1 MSLLPVPFITTLG
14 RKAAAGLAYPQPAMK
29 ILKAAVIT
37 LLALAALVAFGR
49 FFLSQLG
56 PGGRT
61 DELAAVVL
69 APPPGFA
76 MVERGELSPAAA
88 ATELEAR
95 ALQPGAGKVGIR
107 FERQGA
113 VIYWLAD
120 LGGDVLEERSA
131 GASGTRL
138 QTLWHG
144 NLPARL
150 AWARTHGTFDVPGL
164 PPAERKNLYH

>member
-1 MSLLPVPFITTLG
+1 
-14 RKAAAGLAYPQPAMK
+14 MK
-29 ILKAAVIT
+29 ILKASVVI
-37 LLALAALVAFGR
+37 LLGLAALVAFGR

-56 PGGRT
+56 PGRK

-88 ATELEAR
+88 AAELEAR

-113 VIYWLAD
+113 VVYWLAD
-120 LGGDVLEERSA
+120 PGGDVLEERSA

-144 NLPARL
+144 GLPARL

-164 PPAERKNLYH
+164 PPPERKNLYH